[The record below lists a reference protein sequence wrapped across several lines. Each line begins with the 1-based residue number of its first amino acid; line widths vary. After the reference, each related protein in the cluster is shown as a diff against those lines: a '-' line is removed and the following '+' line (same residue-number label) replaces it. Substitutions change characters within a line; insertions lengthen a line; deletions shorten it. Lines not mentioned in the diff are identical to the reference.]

1 MNLSIKATNIEL
13 TPAIEGYVNERLNKI
28 EKFIKE
34 GESVNIYVEVGK
46 TTNHHKQGDYFRA
59 EINMEISGKKFYT
72 FSEKEDLYNAIDN
85 AKEEIIRQIIS
96 KKDRKQTLFKRGA
109 LRIKRIIKT
118 ISKD

>member
-1 MNLSIKATNIEL
+1 MSINIKATNIEL
-13 TPAIEGYVNERLNKI
+13 TSAIEEYVNDRLARI
-28 EKFIKE
+28 DKFIKE
-34 GESVNIYVEVGK
+34 GESANIYVEVGK

-85 AKEEIIRQIIS
+85 AKEEIIRQITS

-109 LRIKRIIKT
+109 LRIKRMIKGMY
-118 ISKD
+118 KD